1 MSPYYR
7 YVFISQK
14 AYQDS
19 ETRPENSV
27 YTKMKGIAL
36 QGDHVLDM
44 VEYVR
49 PSEVSPNFWLVQYIL
64 LSRMITD

>member
-27 YTKMKGIAL
+27 YTKMKGTAL

-49 PSEVSPNFWLVQYIL
+49 PSEVSQLEDIIFA
-64 LSRMITD
+64 LSHNH